1 MILWDF
7 ASPCPSVGLKWT
19 MKLWD
24 SLTTCLILL
33 SAVHASP
40 LHRNRQQSTFS
51 KRRTRAAESPLE
63 LPPVQIRLS
72 VTSPGIS
79 RSETDTEQWEE
90 TLTGGEKYIMEV
102 PLPDELEDV
111 VDFIKVTISRIHHF
125 SLSTESTST
134 SSTTSSSSSSSS
146 EHSLSSRTR
155 HRREK
160 KRGPGQPSG
169 GRGRGAKGGEMGRK
183 GRGGGSGGRGQGCV
197 LKQIHL
203 NVSDLGLGY
212 RSSEEMIFRYCSGP
226 CRKSETNY
234 DKILFNLVHNG
245 RLPSK
250 DTPPPACCRPIAFDD
265 DLSFLD
271 DNLIY
276 HTVRKHSA
284 RKCGCV

>member
-1 MILWDF
+1 
-7 ASPCPSVGLKWT
+7 

-33 SAVHASP
+33 TAAVHASS
-40 LHRNRQQSTFS
+40 LLRSKSS
-51 KRRTRAAESPLE
+51 KRRGRAAEGPLE
-63 LPPVQIRLS
+63 LPPVRIRLS

-79 RSETDTEQWEE
+79 RAQADTADWEE
-90 TLTGGEKYIMEV
+90 TFAGGEYSMEE
-102 PLPDELEDV
+102 PPQEEFEDV
-111 VDFIKVTISRIHHF
+111 VDFIKVTISRIRR
-125 SLSTESTST
+125 SSSSTVSSST
-134 SSTTSSSSSSSS
+134 SSSTTLSPSK
-146 EHSLSSRTR
+146 EDLSSRTR
-155 HRREK
+155 LRRERK
-160 KRGPGQPSG
+160 KGASQQ
-169 GRGRGAKGGEMGRK
+169 RGRAGATAGETGRK
-183 GRGGGSGGRGQGCV
+183 VRGGKANGRRQGCA

-234 DKILFNLVHNG
+234 DKILYNLAHNR
-245 RLPSK
+245 RLPTK
-250 DTPPPACCRPIAFDD
+250 DTPPQACCRPIAFDD

-271 DNLIY
+271 DNLVY

>member
-1 MILWDF
+1 
-7 ASPCPSVGLKWT
+7 

-33 SAVHASP
+33 SAVHVSP
-40 LHRNRQQSTFS
+40 LPRSRQQSTS
-51 KRRTRAAESPLE
+51 AKRRVRTGERPLE

-79 RSETDTEQWEE
+79 RAEGNTEEREKTLAGAETYTMVES
-90 TLTGGEKYIMEV
+90 
-102 PLPDELEDV
+102 LPKESEDV
-111 VDFIKVTISRIHHF
+111 VDFIKVTISRIRR
-125 SLSTESTST
+125 
-134 SSTTSSSSSSSS
+134 SSSSSTSPTSTS
-146 EHSLSSRTR
+146 YSPSTSNSKHDLSSRAR
-155 HRREK
+155 HRRE
-160 KRGPGQPSG
+160 RMTGSNQPTSERRRQG
-169 GRGRGAKGGEMGRK
+169 TRGGENRRRV
-183 GRGGGSGGRGQGCV
+183 RGGGGGCV

-212 RSSEEMIFRYCSGP
+212 SSGEEMIFRYCSGP

-234 DKILFNLVHNG
+234 DKILYSLTHN
-245 RLPSK
+245 RKLPPK
-250 DTPPPACCRPIAFDD
+250 DTPPQACCRPIAFDD

>member
-1 MILWDF
+1 
-7 ASPCPSVGLKWT
+7 

-33 SAVHASP
+33 SAVHASS
-40 LHRNRQQSTFS
+40 LFRSRQQSTFI
-51 KRRTRAAESPLE
+51 KRRGRAAESPLE

-72 VTSPGIS
+72 VTAQGIS
-79 RSETDTEQWEE
+79 GAEADTADWEE
-90 TLTGGEKYIMEV
+90 TLAAGGKYTMEET
-102 PLPDELEDV
+102 PLNEFDNV
-111 VDFIKVTISRIHHF
+111 VDFIKVTISRIRRA
-125 SLSTESTST
+125 SSSTVSSST
-134 SSTTSSSSSSSS
+134 SSYTTSSPSD
-146 EHSLSSRTR
+146 ENLSSRNR
-155 HRREK
+155 RRREK
-160 KRGPGQPSG
+160 KKGTSQLSGKG
-169 GRGRGAKGGEMGRK
+169 GRGGAGVGVTQRK
-183 GRGGGSGGRGQGCV
+183 VRGRGGTGRGQGCV

-234 DKILFNLVHNG
+234 DKILYNLAHNS
-245 RLPSK
+245 RLPPK
-250 DTPPPACCRPIAFDD
+250 DTPPQACCRPIAFDD

-271 DNLIY
+271 DNLVY

>member
-1 MILWDF
+1 
-7 ASPCPSVGLKWT
+7 

-40 LHRNRQQSTFS
+40 LLRHTST
-51 KRRTRAAESPLE
+51 KRRGRAAESPLE
-63 LPPVQIRLS
+63 LPQVQIRLS

-79 RSETDTEQWEE
+79 REEARTADWEE
-90 TLTGGEKYIMEV
+90 TLAAGEKYTMEE
-102 PLPDELEDV
+102 PTPNEFEDV
-111 VDFIKVTISRIHHF
+111 VDFIKVTISRIRRSPSSTV
-125 SLSTESTST
+125 SLSTSPTSP
-134 SSTTSSSSSSSS
+134 SK
-146 EHSLSSRTR
+146 ENLSSRAR
-155 HRREK
+155 HRRERK
-160 KRGPGQPSG
+160 KQSGKG
-169 GRGRGAKGGEMGRK
+169 GRGGAREGETGKKVRG
-183 GRGGGSGGRGQGCV
+183 GGRGQGCV

-212 RSSEEMIFRYCSGP
+212 RSSEEMLFRYCSGP

-234 DKILFNLVHNG
+234 DKILYNLAHNR
-245 RLPSK
+245 RLPPK
-250 DTPPPACCRPIAFDD
+250 DTPPQACCRPIAFDD

-271 DNLIY
+271 DNLVY

>member
-1 MILWDF
+1 
-7 ASPCPSVGLKWT
+7 

-33 SAVHASP
+33 SAVHAGS
-40 LHRNRQQSTFS
+40 LLRSRQQPQSAE
-51 KRRTRAAESPLE
+51 RRGRAAESPLE

-72 VTSPGIS
+72 VTSPGIG
-79 RSETDTEQWEE
+79 RAQAHTEDWEGTLARGETYAMEE
-90 TLTGGEKYIMEV
+90 P
-102 PLPDELEDV
+102 PLDEFEDV
-111 VDFIKVTISRIHHF
+111 VDFIKVTISRIRR
-125 SLSTESTST
+125 SSSSTVSSPTS
-134 SSTTSSSSSSSS
+134 SSTTSSPFKDN
-146 EHSLSSRTR
+146 SSRGTR
-155 HRREK
+155 QRRERK
-160 KRGPGQPSG
+160 KVESQQSGKG
-169 GRGRGAKGGEMGRK
+169 GRGRAKAGERGRNVR
-183 GRGGGSGGRGQGCV
+183 GRGNGRGQGCV

-234 DKILFNLVHNG
+234 DKILYNLVHNR
-245 RLPSK
+245 RLPPK
-250 DTPPPACCRPIAFDD
+250 DTPPQACCRPVAFDD

-271 DNLIY
+271 DNLVY